1 MNIKSVI
8 GGAIAISLVYLV
20 IFLCFRACD
29 KKEGASLSE
38 EQVLETV
45 TASSEETS
53 AAPAAP
59 ADSMPSPA
67 ASVGTGDPLIGV
79 EPYSE
84 SFFTYASKTVPADV
98 QKIIATSKVKAG
110 IAVDL
115 DSREVYWSLNPN
127 TAYPMA
133 SVTKMMTALVAVRKM
148 LCSNG
153 AITLETPIKVTR
165 AASGIGGR
173 QVWLDPKETFTFD
186 EILKCVLV
194 HSANDCAY
202 LLGEFMG
209 NGDISS
215 FIGDMNRQARELGCT
230 HFHFINSHGLTEKAI
245 KDENSGSPAEL
256 AYLASVLL
264 RIPQIMKWTGVRT
277 EYLRE
282 NDEAFKKRNKGQA
295 TMLSTSNS
303 LLGSVPGVNGMK
315 TGYTDNAGFCIVI
328 TCVRDEKHTCVV
340 LMGCPDR
347 KQRDALGKALINW
360 LYRS

>member
-1 MNIKSVI
+1 MNIKSLLTGAAVI
-8 GGAIAISLVYLV
+8 TIIYIIVFFVFIKG
-20 IFLCFRACD
+20 CD
-29 KKEGASLSE
+29 KKEKIA
-38 EQVLETV
+38 
-45 TASSEETS
+45 EET
-53 AAPAAP
+53 AVEETTPQQQEQPVEETTQPQETAP
-59 ADSMPSPA
+59 S
-67 ASVGTGDPLIGV
+67 DPLYGV
-79 EPYSE
+79 EPYSDE
-84 SFFTYASKTVPADV
+84 FFTYTTKNIPADV
-98 QKIIATSKVKAG
+98 QRAITASNVKAG
-110 IAVDL
+110 IAVNL
-115 DSREVYWSLNPN
+115 DSREVCWALNPN

-165 AASGIGGR
+165 TASLIGGR

-209 NGDISS
+209 NGDINS
-215 FIGDMNRQARELGCT
+215 FIHDMNKQAQELGCK
-230 HFHFINSHGLTEKAI
+230 HFHFINSHGLTDKVN

-264 RIPQIMKWTGVRT
+264 NIPQIMKWTGVRT

-282 NDEAFKKRNKGQA
+282 NDEAFKARNKGQA

-303 LLGSVPGVNGMK
+303 LLGVVPGVNGMK
-315 TGYTDNAGFCIVI
+315 TGFTDNAGFCIVI
-328 TCVRDEKHTCVV
+328 TCVRNDKHTCVV
-340 LMGCPDR
+340 LMGCNNR
-347 KQRDALGKALINW
+347 KSRDALGKALLNW
-360 LYRS
+360 LYAN

>member
-1 MNIKSVI
+1 MNIKPLLT
-8 GGAIAISLVYLV
+8 GAAIITIIYIIVFFV
-20 IFLCFRACD
+20 FIKGCD
-29 KKEGASLSE
+29 KKEKLE
-38 EQVLETV
+38 EEPAVVET
-45 TASSEETS
+45 TPQEEPQGEATQPI
-53 AAPAAP
+53 ATT
-59 ADSMPSPA
+59 DSK
-67 ASVGTGDPLIGV
+67 DPLYGV
-79 EPYSE
+79 EPYSNE
-84 SFFTYASKTVPADV
+84 YFTYIPQNIPVDIQRAITASG
-98 QKIIATSKVKAG
+98 VKAG
-110 IAVDL
+110 IAVNL
-115 DSREVYWSLNPN
+115 ESREVHWALNPN

-148 LCSNG
+148 LRSNG

-165 AASGIGGR
+165 AASLIGGR

-209 NGDISS
+209 NGDIQS
-215 FIGDMNRQARELGCT
+215 FIQDMNKQAQELGCT
-230 HFHFINSHGLTEKAI
+230 HFHFINSHGLTDKVN

-264 RIPQIMKWTGVRT
+264 NIPQIMKWTGVRT

-282 NDEAFKKRNKGQA
+282 NDEAFKSRNKGQA

-303 LLGSVPGVNGMK
+303 LLKEKVPGVNGMK

-328 TCVRDEKHTCVV
+328 TCVRNEKRTCVV
-340 LMGCPDR
+340 LMGC
-347 KQRDALGKALINW
+347 KNAKSRDALGKALLNW
-360 LYRS
+360 LYAN